1 MKKNTMMVNT
11 LLAVVLG
18 VGLLVGIVWRT
29 FMPYVVLPELDVNAM
44 VGISLIALLLE
55 YYISGEQNRNWEIQ
69 IALGAITFGGLALAA
84 GLPYAGIKTFVLGA
98 IVFAFITFLFD
109 SMVQRLEVT
118 TDKKCAVI
126 PTAFVLYLA
135 CQCFM
140 GMF

>member
-18 VGLLVGIVWRT
+18 AGLLAGMVWRT
-29 FMPYVVLPELDVNAM
+29 FMPYVVLPELDVIAM
-44 VGISLIALLLE
+44 AAITLIALVLE
-55 YYISGEQNRNWEIQ
+55 YYMTGVQKRDWILQVVL
-69 IALGAITFGGLALAA
+69 ATVTFGGLALAA
-84 GLPYAGIKTFVLGA
+84 ELPYAGIKTFLVGA
-98 IVFAFITFLFD
+98 VVFAVVTFLFD
-109 SMVQRLEVT
+109 SMVKRLEVT
-118 TDKKCAVI
+118 TDKKYAVI

>member
-1 MKKNTMMVNT
+1 MKKNTITVNT

-18 VGLLVGIVWRT
+18 AGLLVGMVWRT
-29 FMPYVVLPELDVNAM
+29 VMPYVVLPELEVTSM
-44 VGISLIALLLE
+44 VGITLIALLLE
-55 YYISGEQNRNWEIQ
+55 YYILGEQKRNWGIQ
-69 IALGAITFGGLALAA
+69 IALAAVTFGGLSLAA
-84 GLPYAGIKTFVLGA
+84 GLPYAGIKTFILGA
-98 IVFAFITFLFD
+98 IVFAFMTFLFD
-109 SMVQRLEVT
+109 SMVHRLEVT

>member
-11 LLAVVLG
+11 LLAVVLLA
-18 VGLLVGIVWRT
+18 GLLLGMVWRT
-29 FMPYVVLPELDVNAM
+29 FVPNVVLPPLDVTAM
-44 VGISLIALLLE
+44 VGLTLIALLLE
-55 YYISGEQNRNWEIQ
+55 YYIAGVQKRSWALQ
-69 IALGAITFGGLALAA
+69 IVYATATFMILGGAAGKTENGIMVYAFGG
-84 GLPYAGIKTFVLGA
+84 V
-98 IVFAFITFLFD
+98 VFGVITFLFD

-126 PTAFVLYLA
+126 PTALVLYLA

>member
-1 MKKNTMMVNT
+1 MKNNKWMVNT

-18 VGLLVGIVWRT
+18 AGLLVGMVWRT

-44 VGISLIALLLE
+44 VAITLLALILE
-55 YYISGEQNRNWEIQ
+55 YYMAGIQKRNWALQ
-69 IALGAITFGGLALAA
+69 IALATVTFGGLAFAA
-84 GLPYAGIKTFVLGA
+84 GLPYAGIKTFLVGA
-98 IVFAFITFLFD
+98 VVFAVTTFLFD
-109 SMVQRLEVT
+109 SMVYRLEVT

-135 CQCFM
+135 CQCFL

>member
-18 VGLLVGIVWRT
+18 AGLLTGMVWRT
-29 FMPYVVLPELDVNAM
+29 FMPYVVLPELDVIAM
-44 VGISLIALLLE
+44 AAITLIALVVE
-55 YYISGEQNRNWEIQ
+55 YYMTGVQKRDWILQVVL
-69 IALGAITFGGLALAA
+69 ATVTFGGLALAA
-84 GLPYAGIKTFVLGA
+84 GLPYAGIKTFLVGA
-98 IVFAFITFLFD
+98 VVFAVVTFLFD
-109 SMVQRLEVT
+109 SMVKRLEVT
-118 TDKKCAVI
+118 TDKKYAVI

>member
-18 VGLLVGIVWRT
+18 AGLLVGLIWRT
-29 FMPYVVLPELDVNAM
+29 FMPYVVLPELDVIAM
-44 VGISLIALLLE
+44 VAITLIALVLE
-55 YYISGEQNRNWEIQ
+55 YYIGGKQERNWAVQ
-69 IALGAITFGGLALAA
+69 IVMATVTFGGLALVA
-84 GLPYAGIKTFVLGA
+84 GLPYAGMKTFLVGA
-98 IVFAFITFLFD
+98 VVFTIVTFLFD
-109 SMVQRLEVT
+109 SMVCRLEVT

-135 CQCFM
+135 CQCIM

>member
-1 MKKNTMMVNT
+1 MKKNTLMVNT

-18 VGLLVGIVWRT
+18 IGLLVGMVWRT
-29 FMPYVVLPELDVNAM
+29 FMPYVVLPELDVIAM
-44 VGISLIALLLE
+44 VGITLIALLLE
-55 YYISGEQNRNWEIQ
+55 YFIAGTQKRIWGLQMVYAAASFEI
-69 IALGAITFGGLALAA
+69 LAL
-84 GLPYAGIKTFVLGA
+84 LAGIKWNGVRLFLMGGV
-98 IVFAFITFLFD
+98 VFLVITFLFD

>member
-18 VGLLVGIVWRT
+18 AGLLVGMVWRA
-29 FMPYVVLPELDVNAM
+29 FMPYVVLPKLDVIA
-44 VGISLIALLLE
+44 VAGITLIALTIE
-55 YYISGEQNRNWEIQ
+55 YYMAGVQKRVWLPQ
-69 IALGAITFGGLALAA
+69 IILATITFGGLALAA
-84 GLPYAGIKTFVLGA
+84 GLPYAGVKSFLVGAVVFA
-98 IVFAFITFLFD
+98 IVTFLFD
-109 SMVQRLEVT
+109 SMVQRLEVN
-118 TDKKCAVI
+118 TDKKYAVI

>member
-18 VGLLVGIVWRT
+18 AGLLVGMVWRT
-29 FMPYVVLPELDVNAM
+29 YMPYVVLPELDVNAM
-44 VGISLIALLLE
+44 AVITLIALLME
-55 YYISGEQNRNWEIQ
+55 YYIVGEQKRTWALQ
-69 IALGAITFGGLALAA
+69 IVLASITFGGVALAA
-84 GLPYAGIKTFVLGA
+84 GLPYVGVKTFLAGGV
-98 IVFAFITFLFD
+98 VFGVVTFLFD

-118 TDKKCAVI
+118 TDNKYAVI

>member
-18 VGLLVGIVWRT
+18 AGLLVGMVWRA
-29 FMPYVVLPELDVNAM
+29 FMPYVVLPELDVIAV
-44 VGISLIALLLE
+44 VGITLIALTIE
-55 YYISGEQNRNWEIQ
+55 YYMAGVQKRNWAVQVIL
-69 IALGAITFGGLALAA
+69 AAVTFGGLSLAA
-84 GLPYAGIKTFVLGA
+84 GLPYAGIKIFLVGA
-98 IVFAFITFLFD
+98 VVFAAVMFLFD

-118 TDKKCAVI
+118 ADKKCAVI
-126 PTAFVLYLA
+126 PTALGLYLA

>member
-18 VGLLVGIVWRT
+18 AGLLVGMIWRT

-44 VGISLIALLLE
+44 AGITLIALLLE
-55 YYISGEQNRNWEIQ
+55 YYISGEQNRNWGIQ
-69 IALGAITFGGLALAA
+69 IALGAITFGGLAFAA
-84 GLPYAGIKTFVLGA
+84 GLPYAGVKTFILGA
-98 IVFAFITFLFD
+98 IVFAVITFLFD

>member
-18 VGLLVGIVWRT
+18 IGLLAGMVWRT
-29 FMPYVVLPELDVNAM
+29 FMPYVVLPKLDVNAM
-44 VGISLIALLLE
+44 VGITLITLSLE
-55 YYISGEQNRNWEIQ
+55 YYVAGEQKRNWVLQ
-69 IALGAITFGGLALAA
+69 IVLAAIAFGGLALAA
-84 GLPYAGIKTFVLGA
+84 GISDAGVNTFLEGG
-98 IVFAFITFLFD
+98 IVFGIITFLFD

-135 CQCFM
+135 CQCFV

>member
-11 LLAVVLG
+11 LLAVVLLA
-18 VGLLVGIVWRT
+18 GLLLGMVWRT
-29 FMPYVVLPELDVNAM
+29 FVPNVVLPPLDVTAM
-44 VGISLIALLLE
+44 VGLTLIALLLE
-55 YYISGEQNRNWEIQ
+55 YYIAGVQKRSWALQ
-69 IALGAITFGGLALAA
+69 IVYAAATFMILGGAAGKTENGIMVYAFGG
-84 GLPYAGIKTFVLGA
+84 V
-98 IVFAFITFLFD
+98 VFGVITFLFD

-126 PTAFVLYLA
+126 PTALVLYLA

>member
-1 MKKNTMMVNT
+1 MKKNTMIVNT

-18 VGLLVGIVWRT
+18 AGLLVGMVWRA
-29 FMPYVVLPELDVNAM
+29 FMPYVVLPELDGIAC
-44 VGISLIALLLE
+44 VGITLIALTLE
-55 YYISGEQNRNWEIQ
+55 YYMAGVQKREWVLQ
-69 IALGAITFGGLALAA
+69 IILATVTFGGLALAA
-84 GLPYAGIKTFVLGA
+84 GLPYAGIHTFLVSA
-98 IVFAFITFLFD
+98 VAFTVVTFLFD
-109 SMVQRLEVT
+109 SMVKRLEIT

>member
-18 VGLLVGIVWRT
+18 IGLLIGMVWRT
-29 FMPYVVLPELDVNAM
+29 FMPYVVLPELDVIAC
-44 VGISLIALLLE
+44 VGITLIVLLME
-55 YYISGEQNRNWEIQ
+55 YYMAGVQNRNWILQ
-69 IALGAITFGGLALAA
+69 IILAAITFGGLAFAA
-84 GLPYAGIKTFVLGA
+84 GLPYAGVKMIFYGGV
-98 IVFAFITFLFD
+98 VFGVITFLFD

-118 TDKKCAVI
+118 TDKKCAAI
-126 PTAFVLYLA
+126 PAAFVLYLA

>member
-1 MKKNTMMVNT
+1 MKKNTMLVNT

-18 VGLLVGIVWRT
+18 AGLMVGIVWRT
-29 FMPYVVLPELDVNAM
+29 FMPYVVLPELDVNAC
-44 VGISLIALLLE
+44 VAITLIALVLE
-55 YYISGEQNRNWEIQ
+55 YYISGKQERNWAVQTI
-69 IALGAITFGGLALAA
+69 LGTVTFGGLSLAA
-84 GLPYAGIKTFVLGA
+84 GLPYAGIKTFILGA
-98 IVFAFITFLFD
+98 IVFAFMTFLFD
-109 SMVQRLEVT
+109 SMVHRLEVT

>member
-18 VGLLVGIVWRT
+18 VGLLAGMVWRT
-29 FMPYVVLPELDVNAM
+29 FMPYVVLPELDGIAC
-44 VGISLIALLLE
+44 VGITLIALTIE
-55 YYISGEQNRNWEIQ
+55 YFIAGVQKREWAIQ
-69 IALGAITFGGLALAA
+69 VILAMVTFGGLALAA
-84 GLPYAGIKTFVLGA
+84 GLPYAGIKTFLVGA
-98 IVFAFITFLFD
+98 VVFAVITFLFD
-109 SMVQRLEVT
+109 SMVQRLELT
-118 TDKKCAVI
+118 ADRKGAVL

>member
-18 VGLLVGIVWRT
+18 IGLLAGMVWRT
-29 FMPYVVLPELDVNAM
+29 FMPYVVLPKLDVNAM
-44 VGISLIALLLE
+44 VGITLITLLLE
-55 YYISGEQNRNWEIQ
+55 YYVAGEQKRNWVLQ
-69 IALGAITFGGLALAA
+69 IVLAAIAFGGLALVA
-84 GLPYAGIKTFVLGA
+84 GLPYAGVKTFFVGGV
-98 IVFAFITFLFD
+98 VFCVVTFLFD
-109 SMVQRLEVT
+109 SMVKRLEVT
-118 TDKKCAVI
+118 TDKKCAII

>member
-1 MKKNTMMVNT
+1 MKKNTITVNT

-18 VGLLVGIVWRT
+18 VGLLVGMVWRT
-29 FMPYVVLPELDVNAM
+29 FMPYVVLPELEVTSM
-44 VGISLIALLLE
+44 VGITLIALLLE
-55 YYISGEQNRNWEIQ
+55 YYISGEQKRNWGIQ
-69 IALGAITFGGLALAA
+69 IALAAVTFGGLSLAA
-84 GLPYAGIKTFVLGA
+84 GLPYAGIKTFILGA
-98 IVFAFITFLFD
+98 IVFAFMTFLFD
-109 SMVQRLEVT
+109 SMVHRLEVT

>member
-1 MKKNTMMVNT
+1 MKKNTMMANI

-18 VGLLVGIVWRT
+18 AGLFVGMVWRA
-29 FMPYVVLPELDVNAM
+29 FMPYVVLPELDGIAC
-44 VGISLIALLLE
+44 VGITLIALTIE
-55 YYISGEQNRNWEIQ
+55 YYMAGVQKREWVPQ
-69 IALGAITFGGLALAA
+69 IILATATFGGLALMA
-84 GLPYAGIKTFVLGA
+84 GLPYAGIKTFLVGAVVFA
-98 IVFAFITFLFD
+98 IVTFLFD

-118 TDKKCAVI
+118 TDRKCAVI

>member
-18 VGLLVGIVWRT
+18 VGLLVGMIWRT
-29 FMPYVVLPELDVNAM
+29 CMPYVVLPELDVIAM
-44 VGISLIALLLE
+44 AAITLIALVLE
-55 YYISGEQNRNWEIQ
+55 YYISGKQERNWAVQ
-69 IALGAITFGGLALAA
+69 IILGAVTFGGLAFAA
-84 GLPYAGIKTFVLGA
+84 GLSYTGVKIFLCGAVVFGI
-98 IVFAFITFLFD
+98 ITFLFD

-135 CQCFM
+135 CQCFV
-140 GMF
+140 GIF

>member
-18 VGLLVGIVWRT
+18 AGLLIGMIWRA

-55 YYISGEQNRNWEIQ
+55 YYISGEQNRTWAVQ
-69 IALGAITFGGLALAA
+69 IVLAAVTFGGLALAA

-126 PTAFVLYLA
+126 PTTFVLYLA

>member
-18 VGLLVGIVWRT
+18 AGLLTGMVWRT
-29 FMPYVVLPELDVNAM
+29 FMPYVVLPQLDVNAM
-44 VGISLIALLLE
+44 AAITLITLILE
-55 YYISGEQNRNWEIQ
+55 YYMAGKQERNLVVQ
-69 IALGAITFGGLALAA
+69 TALATVTFGGLAIVA
-84 GLPYAGIKTFVLGA
+84 GLPYAGIKTFIVGA
-98 IVFAFITFLFD
+98 AVFAAVTFLFD
-109 SMVQRLEVT
+109 SMVCRLEVT
-118 TDKKCAVI
+118 TDKKYALI